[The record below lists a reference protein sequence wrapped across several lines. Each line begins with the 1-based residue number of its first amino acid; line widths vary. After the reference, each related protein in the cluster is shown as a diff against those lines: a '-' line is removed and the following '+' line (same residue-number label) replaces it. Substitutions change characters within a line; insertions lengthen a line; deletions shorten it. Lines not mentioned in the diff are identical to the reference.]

1 MVFTYRSLG
10 YPDGAAASAV
20 SVSRPRAGPIVSAI
34 VERTEI
40 MKVTKEW
47 LLLIA
52 GVVWSI
58 AGFNITRLGIMAYGE
73 AVAPVLALAVGSVA
87 VFTVFWT
94 RVFSKMLHKH
104 IVRIQGYGQE
114 AQPFWRFFDTKS
126 YIIMAI
132 MMGGGISLRAFGLVP
147 SWFIAFFYTGLGVAL
162 GGAGLG
168 FLCACVREFR
178 SASALAD

>member
-1 MVFTYRSLG
+1 
-10 YPDGAAASAV
+10 
-20 SVSRPRAGPIVSAI
+20 
-34 VERTEI
+34 
-40 MKVTKEW
+40 
-47 LLLIA
+47 
-52 GVVWSI
+52 
-58 AGFNITRLGIMAYGE
+58 
-73 AVAPVLALAVGSVA
+73 
-87 VFTVFWT
+87 
-94 RVFSKMLHKH
+94 MLHKH
-104 IVRIQGYGQE
+104 IVRILGYRQE

>member
-1 MVFTYRSLG
+1 
-10 YPDGAAASAV
+10 
-20 SVSRPRAGPIVSAI
+20 
-34 VERTEI
+34 

-47 LLLIA
+47 LLPIA

-147 SWFIAFFYTGLGVAL
+147 SWFIAFFTPAWAL
-162 GGAGLG
+162 RWAEPVLDS
-168 FLCACVREFR
+168 CAPAFANSVPHPPSPINRDLPSPLHRCPR
-178 SASALAD
+178 LL

>member
-1 MVFTYRSLG
+1 MVFTYRPLG
-10 YPDGAAASAV
+10 YPHGAAASAV
-20 SVSRPRAGPIVSAI
+20 SVSRMRAGPIVSAI

-94 RVFSKMLHKH
+94 RVFS
-104 IVRIQGYGQE
+104 
-114 AQPFWRFFDTKS
+114 
-126 YIIMAI
+126 
-132 MMGGGISLRAFGLVP
+132 
-147 SWFIAFFYTGLGVAL
+147 
-162 GGAGLG
+162 
-168 FLCACVREFR
+168 
-178 SASALAD
+178 

>member
-1 MVFTYRSLG
+1 
-10 YPDGAAASAV
+10 
-20 SVSRPRAGPIVSAI
+20 
-34 VERTEI
+34 

-114 AQPFWRFFDTKS
+114 VQPFWRFFDTKS
-126 YIIMAI
+126 YIC
-132 MMGGGISLRAFGLVP
+132 LL
-147 SWFIAFFYTGLGVAL
+147 YTSDA
-162 GGAGLG
+162 
-168 FLCACVREFR
+168 
-178 SASALAD
+178 ADE

>member
-20 SVSRPRAGPIVSAI
+20 SVSRMHAGPIVSAI

-104 IVRIQGYGQE
+104 I
-114 AQPFWRFFDTKS
+114 
-126 YIIMAI
+126 
-132 MMGGGISLRAFGLVP
+132 GGGISLRAFGLVP